1 MTSKGYMFI
10 SHVVSHFF
18 QVRIYSIAIPDTDI
32 TNTIQRQIYHRDEHE
47 AYLKL
52 HLKMQD
58 ENGDGSLRNY
68 VPSPYQATMFGKS
81 KFVNVS
87 MISI

>member
-1 MTSKGYMFI
+1 MFI
-10 SHVVSHFF
+10 RHVVPYFF
-18 QVRIYSIAIPDTDI
+18 QVRIYSIAIRDTDI

-68 VPSPYQATMFGKS
+68 GPSPYQIKMIGKS

-87 MISI
+87 MISN